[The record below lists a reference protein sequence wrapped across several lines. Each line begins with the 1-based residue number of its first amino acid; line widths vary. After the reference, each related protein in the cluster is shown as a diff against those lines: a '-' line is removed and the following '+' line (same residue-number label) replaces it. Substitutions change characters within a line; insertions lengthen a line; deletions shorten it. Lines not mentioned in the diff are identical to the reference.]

1 VMISPFSRPL
11 RRLLVPVAV
20 FSLSLAGAGCDVKMG
35 EGGFSIDV
43 AHGDATDEWT
53 RTYTL
58 SKGGT
63 LEVVGVNGSIEVFA
77 SKSGNVEL
85 TATRRIRAGNP
96 EDAAAALK
104 NVTMVEEVSPDRVR
118 VVAPES
124 RRDGEGPFNNRSLV
138 VEYRVGIPEG
148 LDVILKTQNGRI
160 RVDGVSAKLEIN
172 STNGGVNVR
181 NLSGTLKA
189 DTVNGGMEVDLASID
204 GDTRVE
210 TVNGGVRVNLP
221 MGADAAIDAQTVNG
235 GVSVDDAF
243 KLTATTNERT
253 RVVGQLNDGGPLLW
267 VRTVNG
273 GVRVDGR
280 ASSPTR

>member
-1 VMISPFSRPL
+1 LIISPRSRPL
-11 RRLLVPVAV
+11 RGLLVPVV
-20 FSLSLAGAGCDVKMG
+20 LLLSLAGAACDIKVG
-35 EGGFSIDV
+35 DSGVSLDV

-58 SKGGT
+58 PKGGT
-63 LEVVGVNGSIEVFA
+63 LEIVGVNGSIELF
-77 SKSGNVEL
+77 SSNTGNVEI
-85 TATRRIRAGNP
+85 TAKRRIRAATP

-104 NVTMVEEVSPDRVR
+104 DVTMVEEVSADRVR

-124 RRDGEGPFNNRSLV
+124 RREGEGPFNVRSLV
-138 VEYRVGIPEG
+138 VEYRVGVPEG
-148 LDVILKTQNGRI
+148 LDVSLKTQNGGI
-160 RVDGVSAKLEIN
+160 RVDGVRAKLAIN

-189 DTVNGGMEVDLASID
+189 DTVNGRMELDLASLT
-204 GDTRVE
+204 GETRIG

-221 MGADAAIDAQTVNG
+221 MGTDAAIDAQTVNG
-235 GVSVDDAF
+235 GVSIDDAF
-243 KLTATTNERT
+243 RLTATTNERT

-280 ASSPTR
+280 AGSSEQ